1 MKLCQPGR
9 QRLVNGWLLR
19 VQSLILPPSC
29 VLCGERGQ
37 APILDLCRPCAQDLS
52 LNLHACHQCAA
63 PLAGPVADA
72 LICGRCL
79 RQPPRFD
86 RAFVPFRYTYPL
98 DQLIRAFK
106 YRGILSYGR
115 VLGSLLAERLSA
127 RQMPT
132 PELIVPVP
140 LYPSRQRE
148 RGFNQ
153 ASELARPISQS
164 LNVPFDE
171 RLCRRIRATAD
182 QTELDAR
189 SRRRNVRRA
198 FEVTGKIGLR
208 HVAVLDDVLTTGST
222 ANEVTRV
229 LKRAGVETVEIWAV
243 ARAQPANT

>member
-1 MKLCQPGR
+1 MKLCQPHR

-19 VQSLILPPSC
+19 VQGLILPPSC
-29 VLCGERGQ
+29 VLCGAHGQ
-37 APILDLCRPCAQDLS
+37 APVLDLCRPCAEDLS
-52 LNLHACHQCAA
+52 LNLCACHRCAA
-63 PLAGPVADA
+63 PLTGAGD

-79 RQPPRFD
+79 RYPPHFD
-86 RAFVPFRYTYPL
+86 RAFVPFGYVYPL

-115 VLGSLLAERLSA
+115 VLGSLLADRVCTRQEPMPER
-127 RQMPT
+127 
-132 PELIVPVP
+132 IVPMP
-140 LYPSRQRE
+140 LHPSRQRE

-153 ASELARPISQS
+153 ASELARPISQR

-198 FEVTGKIGLR
+198 FEGPGKTGLR

-222 ANEVTRV
+222 ANEMARV
-229 LKRAGVETVEIWAV
+229 LKAVGVETVEIWAV
-243 ARAQPANT
+243 ARAQTVKA